1 MRKFTVWIATSVGK
15 PQAKF
20 VTVNATS
27 LEAAMVIAENTHKG
41 WWAVEAFYPSNY

>member
-1 MRKFTVWIATSVGK
+1 MRKFKVWITCNIGK

-20 VTVNATS
+20 VTVEASS
-27 LEAAMVIAENTHKG
+27 LEGAMVVAENTHKG